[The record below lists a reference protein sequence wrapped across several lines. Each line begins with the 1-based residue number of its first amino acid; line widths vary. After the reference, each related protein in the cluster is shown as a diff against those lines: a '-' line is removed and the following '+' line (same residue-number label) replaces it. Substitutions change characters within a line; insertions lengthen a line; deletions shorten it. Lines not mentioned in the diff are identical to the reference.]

1 MNLNKI
7 RFKETEQLMDLD
19 NFKGMIIC
27 CYVGKNKYV
36 KHAHI
41 SEAKFRQIILLFSE
55 DLSATQISHLT
66 KVSRPTVNKYL
77 TAIRLR
83 ILELSLL
90 QSDPLVGQIEV
101 DESYFGARRVR
112 GKRGRGAR
120 GKTIVFG
127 LFKRAS
133 KVILTQEF

>member
-1 MNLNKI
+1 M
-7 RFKETEQLMDLD
+7 T
-19 NFKGMIIC
+19 
-27 CYVGKNKYV
+27 VKNKYV

-66 KVSRPTVNKYL
+66 KISRPTVNKYL

-83 ILELSLL
+83 ILGLSLL

-101 DESYFGARRVR
+101 DESYFGARRVC
-112 GKRGRGAR
+112 GKHGHGAR

-127 LFKRAS
+127 LLKQGDQVYTEIVQNCKSATLQRIIKAKS
-133 KVILTQEF
+133 

>member
-1 MNLNKI
+1 MS
-7 RFKETEQLMDLD
+7 
-19 NFKGMIIC
+19 
-27 CYVGKNKYV
+27 VKNKYV

-90 QSDPLVGQIEV
+90 QADLDAILKQLLMNFLLTV
-101 DESYFGARRVR
+101 DRYLFKYFGDMILDCLLGMVNSWLVIQATSVNAKQLTLVINRDR
-112 GKRGRGAR
+112 GGFGRCR
-120 GKTIVFG
+120 LEIN
-127 LFKRAS
+127 
-133 KVILTQEF
+133 

>member
-1 MNLNKI
+1 M
-7 RFKETEQLMDLD
+7 T
-19 NFKGMIIC
+19 
-27 CYVGKNKYV
+27 VKNKYV

-90 QSDPLVGQIEV
+90 QSGPLVGQIEV
-101 DESYFGARRVR
+101 DESFFGARGSSHINGIKSFCGYAKNRFVR
-112 GKRGRGAR
+112 
-120 GKTIVFG
+120 
-127 LFKRAS
+127 FK
-133 KVILTQEF
+133 

>member
-1 MNLNKI
+1 M
-7 RFKETEQLMDLD
+7 T
-19 NFKGMIIC
+19 
-27 CYVGKNKYV
+27 VKNKYV

-66 KVSRPTVNKYL
+66 KISRPTVNKYL

-83 ILELSLL
+83 ILALSLL

-101 DESYFGARRVR
+101 DESYFGGVRKGKRVR
-112 GKRGRGAR
+112 GATGKVAVFGILKRG
-120 GKTIVFG
+120 GKVYTQIV
-127 LFKRAS
+127 LDTKTDSLMPTYDVR
-133 KVILTQEF
+133 